1 MARPSRFNQP
11 TNTDQNPVQ
20 AATSNPTAPPSDQGD
35 ANADNDQPETN
46 PTPGPSRP
54 AGNSAVTGPTS
65 ALTSFLKEQGIRP
78 RQVNRFT
85 PLRPP
90 QASTSTAIPEVDEG
104 THDQP
109 DEESDPDSDDLDG
122 KPDRKI
128 KPKVTTKEATAS
140 TSKAAAPSL
149 SKKNEDQPWEPS
161 KPKPGKYADRK
172 PGLITTCAECGKRF
186 TVTRT
191 TVRAPGQN
199 GQLCDGCAQE
209 VAKNPMSKQVNP
221 TPAPAAKKRKT
232 TKNQVVRQPWSE
244 SSIQT
249 LQMAC
254 ITIIARNTESIEELG
269 HVGSVNLEKICQ
281 IVCKHRELTSE
292 NLPLFVD
299 ATHSDLKLFDCIN
312 LREPHLQSIAYFCPR
327 LEKLT
332 LNLCG
337 HMTGDVLKTYVEKL
351 PRLRE
356 LELFGPYLIRKEAWL
371 KAFEIWSQPRLI
383 RPQQLHGADQE
394 EMTVEEDDD
403 DGDDDKNK
411 VEFIQAPL
419 IKGFRLKQSPRF
431 DLACVKALVTSC
443 PNLTS
448 LRLVDIGLLND
459 QSLDVIAHAGLTQI
473 KDLSIA
479 NAGIHNGATG
489 EALTDAAVSNLLK
502 SVGTTVERLDISQ
515 NKKLTDA
522 VLDSIQQFCSQLT
535 YLDLNGLKELS
546 TKGVQALFVQFK
558 QSGAPGL
565 KHLNL
570 SRCIK
575 IGNEALSSILDH
587 SARTLQMLDLNSVD
601 ELRAEAL
608 ERLAKETIHLEWLD
622 VSFVRDVDD
631 FIIKAFLDHMKHLKS
646 LLVYGNN
653 RVSDLCPTRK
663 GVAIKGQERSIVVT

>member
-191 TVRAPGQN
+191 TV
-199 GQLCDGCAQE
+199 
-209 VAKNPMSKQVNP
+209 NP

-332 LNLCG
+332 LNLC
-337 HMTGDVLKTYVEKL
+337 
-351 PRLRE
+351 
-356 LELFGPYLIRKEAWL
+356 
-371 KAFEIWSQPRLI
+371 S
-383 RPQQLHGADQE
+383 
-394 EMTVEEDDD
+394 
-403 DGDDDKNK
+403 
-411 VEFIQAPL
+411 
-419 IKGFRLKQSPRF
+419 S
-431 DLACVKALVTSC
+431 TS
-443 PNLTS
+443 
-448 LRLVDIGLLND
+448 GLLND
-459 QSLDVIAHAGLTQI
+459 QSLDVIGARWLDSNQR
-473 KDLSIA
+473 LSIA

-489 EALTDAAVSNLLK
+489 EALTDAAPLK

-546 TKGVQALFVQFK
+546 TKGSRRCLCNLNNRAPRAQTSEPVSLHQSKPPPNSFSFLALF
-558 QSGAPGL
+558 L
-565 KHLNL
+565 T
-570 SRCIK
+570 